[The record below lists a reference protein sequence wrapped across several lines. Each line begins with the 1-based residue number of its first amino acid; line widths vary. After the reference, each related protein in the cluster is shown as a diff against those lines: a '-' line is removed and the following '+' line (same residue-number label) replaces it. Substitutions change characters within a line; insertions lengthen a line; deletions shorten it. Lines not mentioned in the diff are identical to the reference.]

1 MISSK
6 ILVYHYPPSS
16 SKTEVYRPTRR
27 RKKSLGDL
35 FQNGFRVRSGPS
47 ASEKEEPQSF
57 GQSVVS
63 CCRVCTSWG
72 KNPLKSI
79 LCSER
84 LPRKEEPS
92 LWTSGQV
99 IDFSTPLCLAHPLST
114 DVLAK
119 QNPGPSF
126 LDEYNWSLELLNVSE
141 LLKNIL

>member
-47 ASEKEEPQSF
+47 AAEKEDPQSF

-72 KNPLKSI
+72 KNPPKSI

-84 LPRKEEPS
+84 LPRGEEPP
-92 LWTSGQV
+92 LWTRGQV
-99 IDFSTPLCLAHPLST
+99 IDFTPLCLAYPLST

-119 QNPGPSF
+119 QKPGPSF
-126 LDEYNWSLELLNVSE
+126 LDEYNWSLDLLNVFE

>member
-47 ASEKEEPQSF
+47 AAEKEEPQSF

-84 LPRKEEPS
+84 LPRTEEPS

-99 IDFSTPLCLAHPLST
+99 IDFTPLCLAYPLST

-119 QNPGPSF
+119 QKPGPSF
-126 LDEYNWSLELLNVSE
+126 LDEYNWSLQLLNVFE

>member
-1 MISSK
+1 MIKGSLDPAQLSASTMISSK

-16 SKTEVYRPTRR
+16 SNTEVYRPARR

-47 ASEKEEPQSF
+47 AAEKEEPQSF
-57 GQSVVS
+57 RQSVVS

-84 LPRKEEPS
+84 LPRKEEAS

-99 IDFSTPLCLAHPLST
+99 TGFSSSSVLSIPPEHRR
-114 DVLAK
+114 A
-119 QNPGPSF
+119 GPSRN
-126 LDEYNWSLELLNVSE
+126 LVRPS
-141 LLKNIL
+141 